1 MDRDLILRHSKAI
14 RLQQTML
21 SDFTELINEYCI
33 QKKHPEHFNAV
44 VQALQ
49 IPQVGNRIIHLIL
62 EYFEKE
68 FHIIKLEKLNIAN
81 TGFGDITSEQLINI
95 Y

>member
-1 MDRDLILRHSKAI
+1 MDRDLILKHSKAI
-14 RLQQTML
+14 RLQQTVL

-33 QKKHPEHFNAV
+33 QKKHPEHFNTV

-49 IPQVGNRIIHLIL
+49 IPQVIHLIL

-68 FHIIKLEKLNIAN
+68 FHIIKLEKLPDAYSINQK
-81 TGFGDITSEQLINI
+81 QLINI